1 MNHHSRLLFKH
12 FMNRHSTSPIRSV
25 LNTSQLDFN
34 FPVSTTNY
42 DKKNATELPFNN
54 QSFDFIVSR
63 EQDITQIFKNPF
75 VMVNECM
82 RLAKKGGVIQLSSPL
97 ETLVLGRKHP
107 YIVWP
112 DRYSQSLCII
122 PHHKVFIPN
131 RSKWI
136 DLINY
141 NPIYLSCF
149 YHWSHPM
156 EINIK
161 TFIDQDEE
169 IYEDD
174 YVKFITEILHD
185 SVAHTLDFLTQHQ
198 D

>member
-1 MNHHSRLLFKH
+1 MNHQSRLLFKH
-12 FMNRHSTSPIRSV
+12 FMNRHTVSPIRSV
-25 LNTSQLDFN
+25 LNTSQFEIN
-34 FPVSTTNY
+34 FPVSTINY
-42 DKKNATELPFNN
+42 DKKNTIELPFQN
-54 QSFDFIVSR
+54 QSFDFVVSR
-63 EQDITQIFKNPF
+63 EQDITRVFKNPF
-75 VMVNECM
+75 AMVNECM
-82 RLAKKGGVIQLSSPL
+82 RLSRKGGIVQLASPL
-97 ETLVLGRKHP
+97 ETLVLGRKYP

-112 DRYSQSLCII
+112 DRYSHSLCII

-131 RSKWI
+131 RTKWM

-141 NPIYLSCF
+141 NSIYLSCF
-149 YHWSHPM
+149 YYWSDPM

-174 YVKFITEILHD
+174 YVKFITEVLHD
-185 SVAHTLDFLTQHQ
+185 SVAHTQDFLTQHQ